1 MYRRALLHRSIY
13 ITDKRGNNL
22 IVVRV
27 KRKYLYHNPH
37 SVCSYRTQ
45 SLKQRYCHGSH
56 KTSARTTSSRDKHRD
71 AMPTKV
77 PLPTQ
82 SQHIS
87 FASARARHEAAA
99 APRRPVCFQ
108 TEVTS
113 GDAAVTLPPPD
124 WAPDARL
131 DQLDTPGAAP
141 PRPHLRPVQGGGW
154 RCRGGLT
161 YLQAASGASM
171 GPPGERHETSHKRVL
186 QRD

>member
-1 MYRRALLHRSIY
+1 MYRRAFVHKSFY

-131 DQLDTPGAAP
+131 DQLRTLQTPLLLGPTFA
-141 PRPHLRPVQGGGW
+141 QGGGW

-171 GPPGERHETSHKRVL
+171 GPPRERHETSHKRVL